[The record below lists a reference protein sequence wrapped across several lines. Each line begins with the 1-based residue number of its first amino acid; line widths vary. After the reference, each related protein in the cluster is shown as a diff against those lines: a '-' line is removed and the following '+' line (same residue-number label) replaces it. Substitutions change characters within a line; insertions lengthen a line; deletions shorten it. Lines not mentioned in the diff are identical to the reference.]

1 MRFSDLTPALAAQ
14 NTWKTI
20 KTASPGGLDSQTLV
34 EGVQTLSLNAAEGQK
49 TIFNRDE
56 LWRTFGPQNLKDLTS
71 FIGRNAKLKA
81 NKGISDKNTVQQD
94 LK

>member
-1 MRFSDLTPALAAQ
+1 MRFGDLTPALAAQ

-49 TIFNRDE
+49 TIINRDE
-56 LWRTFGPQNLKDLTS
+56 LWRTFGPQNLKDFVYVDKRSLLLNLE
-71 FIGRNAKLKA
+71 GRCE
-81 NKGISDKNTVQQD
+81 VP
-94 LK
+94 